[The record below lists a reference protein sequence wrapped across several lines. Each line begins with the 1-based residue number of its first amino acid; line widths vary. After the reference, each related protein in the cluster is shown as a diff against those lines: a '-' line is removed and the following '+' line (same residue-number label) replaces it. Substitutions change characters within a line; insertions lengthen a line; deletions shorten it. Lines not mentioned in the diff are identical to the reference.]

1 MFEIEHQPTFPGS
14 IKIKSL
20 GRVQTMEVTFR
31 AKTRDEYQALLKGSK
46 NGEDVFL
53 ELVESWNAKI
63 PLDKEGVAKL
73 EQHQPGAV
81 WAVVGYYGE
90 QLIAAR
96 EGN

>member
-1 MFEIEHQPTFPGS
+1 MFEIEQQPTFPGS

-31 AKTRDEYQALLKGSK
+31 AKTRDEYQALVKEK
-46 NGEDVFL
+46 TGEEVFL
-53 ELVESWNAKI
+53 ELVEKWNASI
-63 PLDKEGVAKL
+63 PLNKDGVAKL

-81 WAVVGYYGE
+81 WAVIGYYGE

>member
-1 MFEIEHQPTFPGS
+1 MFEIEQQPTFPGS

-31 AKTRDEYQALLKGSK
+31 AKTRDEYQALVKDK
-46 NGEDVFL
+46 TGEEVFL
-53 ELVESWNAKI
+53 ELVEKWDANI
-63 PLDKEGVAKL
+63 PLSKEGVQKL

-81 WAVVGYYGE
+81 WAVIGYYGE
-90 QLIAAR
+90 QLLAVR